1 MNRPLYVST
10 GALVGRVNGY
20 DLRGGLDIIAD
31 LYDQGICRGLEL
43 MMLTAYYSRADEV
56 LSLVRGCGVPT
67 PVIHCEK
74 DVGTLLSDAGTLYA
88 AGKSGEADGKR
99 DEALRL
105 FRLNCIFGGALSIP
119 RMVLH
124 LWGGYASDHHVDY
137 NISELPELSRI
148 ASEHGIRLL
157 IENVPSSRYDPLS
170 NWRRLL
176 PSLEDGGL
184 IFDTRFGQLHNQ
196 IRETLTD
203 PEIAPR
209 IEHVHISDFGGGYR
223 DFSALRPILHPG
235 EGTVDFPQAASLL
248 DAMDY
253 RGGITL
259 ESPVMGESG
268 RDTDKLERT
277 LRYLADLL

>member
-20 DLRGGLDIIAD
+20 DLRGGLDIIAG
-31 LYDQGICRGLEL
+31 LYGRGICRGLEL
-43 MMLTAYYSRADEV
+43 MMLTAYYERADEV
-56 LSLVRGCGVPT
+56 ISLIRDCGVPT

-88 AGKSGEADGKR
+88 AGKPGEGDEKR
-99 DEALRL
+99 EEALRL
-105 FRLNCIFGGALSIP
+105 FRLNCAFGESLSVP

-137 NISELPELSRI
+137 NCAMLPELSRI
-148 ASEHGIRLL
+148 AAEHGIRLL

-170 NWRRLL
+170 NWKRLL
-176 PSLEDGGL
+176 PSLGDGGL

-235 EGTVDFPQAASLL
+235 EGTVDFPLVASLL

-259 ESPVMGESG
+259 ESPVMGECG